1 MAGKETLSWN
11 LALQIPGGPVIT
23 AADTLALTGYE
34 KHRVILA
41 DGESGSATIGDAAG
55 VQFVALVPE
64 QGHAALT
71 YKVGSEDIPL
81 DRAQVFAGTGAVG
94 FIADAFPDF
103 TFDNDTG
110 AAAVIDVFV
119 ARA

>member
-11 LALQIPGGPVIT
+11 LALQIPGGPVI
-23 AADTLALTGYE
+23 AAGDTLEVTGYE

-41 DGESGSATIGDAAG
+41 DGESGSASIGAAAG
-55 VQFVALVPE
+55 VKFVALVPE
-64 QGHAALT
+64 QPHEDLT
-71 YKVGSEDIPL
+71 YKVGSEDIQL
-81 DRAQVFAGTGAVG
+81 DRSQVFAGAGAVG
-94 FIADAFPDF
+94 LIVDAFPDF

-110 AAAVIDVFV
+110 AEAVIDVFV